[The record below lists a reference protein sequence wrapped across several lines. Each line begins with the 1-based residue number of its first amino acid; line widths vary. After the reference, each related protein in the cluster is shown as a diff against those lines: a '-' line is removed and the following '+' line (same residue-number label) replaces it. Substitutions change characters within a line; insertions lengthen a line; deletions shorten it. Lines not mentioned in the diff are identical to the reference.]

1 MSTPGGI
8 KATNLLR
15 TLHGTVSSTGHALDG
30 IAVISEIVASTE
42 PRRATETLANIL
54 SAFRAD
60 FPHPPGLDTR
70 LTSDLYVTGD
80 LSPETVLEG
89 VVQLLETIRGL
100 NPLVHQVSSS
110 VHLQIVQV

>member
-1 MSTPGGI
+1 M
-8 KATNLLR
+8 
-15 TLHGTVSSTGHALDG
+15 SSTGHALDG

-100 NPLVHQVSSS
+100 NPLVHQVSPS
-110 VHLQIVQV
+110 VHLQTRAGLNE